1 MNHYVL
7 PQLEYDY
14 GALEPHISGRIIEL
28 HYSKHHKA
36 YVDGA
41 NKALEQL
48 AEARQKSSLDTAG
61 QIAQTLAFNV
71 SGHVLHSIYWRNMA
85 PEAGG
90 RPSGELAQL
99 LDQHFGGFDLFR
111 QQLTKTAA
119 GIMGSGWAA
128 LTWDT
133 LSSQLVITQI
143 HDHQSST
150 IQGAVPLLV
159 LDAWEHAYYLQYHN
173 EKAKYFEAIWNVW
186 NWNDVAARLAE
197 ARHFGLHLKNVAD
210 QAA

>member
-1 MNHYVL
+1 
-7 PQLEYDY
+7 
-14 GALEPHISGRIIEL
+14 
-28 HYSKHHKA
+28 
-36 YVDGA
+36 
-41 NKALEQL
+41 
-48 AEARQKSSLDTAG
+48 
-61 QIAQTLAFNV
+61 
-71 SGHVLHSIYWRNMA
+71 MA